1 MLEIIK
7 IFCAD
12 LEVGMYV
19 SRLDRP
25 WLETPFTLQGFQLQS
40 EDEVNRLRNYCNYVY
55 VDTAKS
61 SQHAASVRRK
71 ERTERP
77 RQSNKQ
83 LFPDRTLKAYPQ
95 ASTWEEEYPRAKE
108 AVQTLSDGIEVIFG
122 KIANSGSLD
131 MVTVKKS
138 IEPMLES
145 VVRHPG
151 ACIWLARLKQE
162 DQYAY
167 QHPLGASI
175 WAVALGRQMGLP
187 KADLR
192 TLAIGGLLFDVGKL
206 GVPKELLD
214 SNEPLSEEQF
224 QQVRDHVKLGVEM
237 IKGSAL
243 MNQDVIDMITYHHE
257 RHDGSGYPEG
267 LRGDAIPLFA
277 RIAALVDC
285 YDAITSHRP
294 YARAI
299 PPSSAIKMLYEW
311 KDIDFQAELVEEFIQ
326 AVGTYPAG
334 TLVELSTGEV
344 AVVMAGDKNHRL
356 RPRVLVLLDVQ
367 KRPLAEPRSIDLLS
381 VAAADDG
388 TPLEIKGSLEPD
400 AHGIEI
406 DAIQL

>member
-25 WLETPFTLQGFQLQS
+25 WLETPFTLQGFQLQN
-40 EDEVNRLRNYCNYVY
+40 EEEVNRLREYCQYVY
-55 VDTAKS
+55 VDTSKS
-61 SQHAASVRRK
+61 SQHAAIVRRK

-77 RQSNKQ
+77 RESNQQ
-83 LFPDRTLKAYPQ
+83 LFPDRMLKAYPET
-95 ASTWEEEYPRAKE
+95 STWEEEYPRAKQ
-108 AVQTLSDGIEVIFG
+108 AVQTLSDGIDVIFG
-122 KIANSGSLD
+122 KIADGGSLD
-131 MVTVKKS
+131 MLTVKKS

-145 VVRHPG
+145 IVRHPA

-214 SNEPLSEEQF
+214 SSEPLSDAQF
-224 QQVRDHVKLGVEM
+224 QQVRDHVKLGVET

-257 RHDGSGYPEG
+257 RHDGSGYPER

-277 RIAALVDC
+277 RIAAIVDC
-285 YDAITSHRP
+285 YDAITSHRA

-299 PPSSAIKMLYEW
+299 PPSSAVKMLHEW

-326 AVGTYPAG
+326 AIGIYPAG

-344 AVVMAGDKNHRL
+344 AVVMAGDKSHRL
-356 RPRVLVLLDVQ
+356 RPRVLVLLDDQ
-367 KRPLAEPRSIDLLS
+367 KRPLAEPKSVDLVS
-381 VAAADDG
+381 VKTADDG
-388 TPLEIKGSLEPD
+388 TPLDIKGSLEPD
-400 AHGIEI
+400 AHGIEM